1 MKKALMTLGLSL
13 SVSGQAYADEISDLV
28 AASNSLITTMD
39 SGQYAVSGL
48 VYYSSIGGIAVSDT
62 IDAGTISQTQVDA
75 FNNALLAVEN
85 ASFYNAQM
93 FFQDQA
99 EVALEQM
106 SLAVDDF
113 VDATS
118 AMSQVITVFNMA
130 SEATTTETQLALQ
143 SYVTDNALSITQGQV
158 LEYNDSLESVQTYS
172 QMAAAFIQASQNDF
186 ITQTVDQQSQD
197 FNVSLFETTATYTQS
212 TDHLM
217 LTWAQTNE
225 SMGFMNFF
233 QNDMKSALDVMGV
246 GQSIY
251 EGNKL

>member
-62 IDAGTISQTQVDA
+62 IDAGTISQSQVDA

-158 LEYNDSLESVQTYS
+158 LEYNESLESVQTYS

-186 ITQTVDQQSQD
+186 ITQTVDSNTENWNESLLTSTASYSQAND
-197 FNVSLFETTATYTQS
+197 YLNVSFLSQ
-212 TDHLM
+212 
-217 LTWAQTNE
+217 QQGV
-225 SMGFMNFF
+225 GFSGFF
-233 QNDMKSALDVMGV
+233 QADMKSAMDVLGV
-246 GQSIY
+246 GQTIY
-251 EGNKL
+251 EGNTL

>member
-1 MKKALMTLGLSL
+1 MKKALMTLAVSL

-39 SGQYAVSGL
+39 NGQYAVSGL
-48 VYYSSIGGIAVSDT
+48 AYYSAIGGIAVSDT
-62 IDAGTISQTQVDA
+62 IDAGTITQTQMDA
-75 FNNALLAVEN
+75 YNNALLAVEG
-85 ASFYNAQM
+85 ATFYDSQM

-99 EVALEQM
+99 QVALEQM

-130 SEATTTETQLALQ
+130 SNATDTDTQLALQ
-143 SYVTDNALSITQGQV
+143 SYVTDNSLSITQGQV
-158 LEYNDSLESVQTYS
+158 LEYNESLESVQTYS
-172 QMAAAFIQASQNDF
+172 QMAAAFVQASQNTD
-186 ITQTVDQQSQD
+186 INDIVDTHTEDWNQS
-197 FNVSLFETTATYTQS
+197 LTTATATYSQINDTLNISFIDQ
-212 TDHLM
+212 
-217 LTWAQTNE
+217 QNGI
-225 SMGFMNFF
+225 GFVGFF

-251 EGNKL
+251 EGNTL

>member
-1 MKKALMTLGLSL
+1 MKKALTTLAVSL

-28 AASNSLITTMD
+28 AASNSLITTID
-39 SGQYAVSGL
+39 AGQYAVSGL
-48 VYYSSIGGIAVSDT
+48 AYYAGIGGIAESNT
-62 IDAGTISQTQVDA
+62 IDSAIISQTQMDA
-75 FNNALLAVEN
+75 YNTALVGVQQATY
-85 ASFYNAQM
+85 YNAQM

-118 AMSQVITVFNMA
+118 AMSQVIQVFNMA

-143 SYVTDNALSITQGQV
+143 SYVTDNSLSITQGQV
-158 LEYNDSLESVQTYS
+158 LEYNESLESVQTYS

-217 LTWAQTNE
+217 LTWVQTNE

-251 EGNKL
+251 EGQKL

>member
-1 MKKALMTLGLSL
+1 MKKAALTLALSL

-39 SGQYAVSGL
+39 AGQYAVSGL
-48 VYYSSIGGIAVSDT
+48 AYYSGVGGIAESNT
-62 IDAGTISQTQVDA
+62 IDSGIITQAQMDA
-75 FNNALLAVEN
+75 YNTALADVQ
-85 ASFYNAQM
+85 AATYYNAQM

-99 EVALEQM
+99 DIALEQM
-106 SLAVDDF
+106 SLAIDDF

-143 SYVTDNALSITQGQV
+143 SYVNDNSLSITQGQV
-158 LEYNDSLESVQTYS
+158 LEYNESLESVQTYS

-186 ITQTVDQQSQD
+186 ITQTVDSNTESWNESLLTSTASYSQVND
-197 FNVSLFETTATYTQS
+197 YLNVSFVSQ
-212 TDHLM
+212 
-217 LTWAQTNE
+217 QNGV
-225 SMGFMNFF
+225 GFIGFF
-233 QNDMKSALDVMGV
+233 QADMKSALDVMGV

-251 EGNKL
+251 EGNTL